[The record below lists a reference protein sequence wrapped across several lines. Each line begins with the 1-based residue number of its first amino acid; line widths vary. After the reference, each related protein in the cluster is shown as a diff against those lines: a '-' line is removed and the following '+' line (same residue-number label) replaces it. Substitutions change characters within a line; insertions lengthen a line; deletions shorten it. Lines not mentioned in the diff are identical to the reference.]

1 MRVVHRSLISQQSP
15 MAIAITPVGA
25 MAMDGG
31 YSSSCSPS
39 SVGVVMAD
47 SAATDAAIQRGFDNQ
62 SVMNKLNGLE
72 QGLCNGFYGV
82 NTTLLQG
89 FNSLGNTFQQG
100 NFGLQQAIN
109 DVNVANM
116 QNTNALQAQ
125 LQNCCG
131 ENREAIA
138 QVRYDM
144 ATNTCAINNT
154 IQNATRD
161 VIDNQ
166 NANYR
171 AIHDELVASQI
182 EAKNEKIAEQQS
194 LIQSLSLAQ
203 SQANQNQYLINQ
215 LRPCPTPAYITCNP
229 WASNGTAYNG
239 CQNVCG

>member
-1 MRVVHRSLISQQSP
+1 
-15 MAIAITPVGA
+15 
-25 MAMDGG
+25 
-31 YSSSCSPS
+31 
-39 SVGVVMAD
+39 MAD

-89 FNSLGNTFQQG
+89 FNGLGNTVQQG

-116 QNTNALQAQ
+116 QNANALQSQ
-125 LQNCCG
+125 LQQCCC
-131 ENREAIA
+131 ENREEIA

-154 IQNATRD
+154 IQNSTRD
-161 VIDNQ
+161 IIDNQ